1 MYLENEKK
9 YIAIFLNVEDLS
21 VEVRKNVFL
30 LVSDQMVWY
39 SLFSRRRRF
48 LRMAGKLLIV
58 NRRMEWFELII
69 RRESRDTCEYM
80 TQNRAKENQTTYARW
95 IHLLLSVFTFRSGTR
110 EVRVKDKYGLYISL
124 PSITESS

>member
-58 NRRMEWFELII
+58 NRRME
-69 RRESRDTCEYM
+69 
-80 TQNRAKENQTTYARW
+80 
-95 IHLLLSVFTFRSGTR
+95 
-110 EVRVKDKYGLYISL
+110 
-124 PSITESS
+124 